1 MSRNFIAVL
10 SSIALLSSI
19 NIASASECPVEWYN
33 QNGAF
38 DPTKPSLTMAEEFG
52 DTWIDENGN
61 AYPYDVQANT
71 RCNKKKHDAK
81 VVLQVDNHLATLYV
95 AATATTPAKPATA
108 TWLSTRKEMLRNYA
122 IQDMTIGKDVDVVVV
137 LSTVGATLAVK
148 SHARFAGANVVATDY
163 TNPFQAEIKA
173 ALDSGIK
180 IYVCQTAARALGIK
194 AMNLI
199 DPRIQFV
206 PGGHISVA
214 DFQEKGYAH
223 LMYR

>member
-1 MSRNFIAVL
+1 MNRKVVTVFSSVVL
-10 SSIALLSSI
+10 FSSISI
-19 NIASASECPVEWYN
+19 AQAGECPVEWYN
-33 QNGAF
+33 QDGAF

-61 AYPYDVQANT
+61 AFPYDVQANT
-71 RCNKKKHDAK
+71 LCNNKKSGAK
-81 VVLQVDNHLATLYV
+81 VVLQVDNHWSKDATGKV
-95 AATATTPAKPATA
+95 TAF
-108 TWLSTRKEMLRNYA
+108 WLSTRREMLRNYA
-122 IQDMTIGKDVDVVVV
+122 IQGMEVGKDVDVVVV

-148 SHARFAGANVVATDY
+148 SHARFAGATPADPTSTD
-163 TNPFQAEIKA
+163 NPFDADIKA

-194 AMNLI
+194 AQHLI

-206 PGGHISVA
+206 PGGHIAVA

-223 LMYR
+223 LMYK

>member
-1 MSRNFIAVL
+1 MSLKVASIFGSIVLVSTINFAH
-10 SSIALLSSI
+10 AG
-19 NIASASECPVEWYN
+19 ECPVEWYN
-33 QNGAF
+33 ENGAF
-38 DPTKPSLTMAEEFG
+38 DPSKPSLTMAEEFG
-52 DTWIDENGN
+52 DTWIDASG
-61 AYPYDVQANT
+61 ASYPYDVQANT
-71 RCNKKKHDAK
+71 LCNTKQSGAK
-81 VVLQVDNHLATLYV
+81 VVLQVDNHIATPYV

-122 IQDMTIGKDVDVVVV
+122 IQGMTIGEDVDVVVV
-137 LSTVGATLAVK
+137 LSTVGATLATK
-148 SHARFAGANVVATDY
+148 SHARFAGANAVATDY

-206 PGGHISVA
+206 PGGHIAVA

-223 LMYR
+223 LMYK